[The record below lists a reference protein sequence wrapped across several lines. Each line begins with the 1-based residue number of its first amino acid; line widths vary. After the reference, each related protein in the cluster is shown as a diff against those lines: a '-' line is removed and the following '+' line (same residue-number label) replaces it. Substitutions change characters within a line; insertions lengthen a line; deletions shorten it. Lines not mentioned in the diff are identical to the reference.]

1 MLCGTKDFIEQARK
15 NHRILGCHS
24 VHKDGIFAAA
34 AFVALETMYDRL
46 AKDHRRARRLA
57 ELLSESPGVKV
68 DLETVQTNIVRVDTI
83 SMDPFTFTRKVLDA
97 GAGVSVLDSSSVKF
111 VTHHGISDQD
121 VETVAEIVR
130 EVLTEG

>member
-1 MLCGTKDFIEQARK
+1 M
-15 NHRILGCHS
+15 
-24 VHKDGIFAAA
+24 
-34 AFVALETMYDRL
+34 
-46 AKDHRRARRLA
+46 
-57 ELLSESPGVKV
+57 KV

>member
-1 MLCGTKDFIEQARK
+1 
-15 NHRILGCHS
+15 
-24 VHKDGIFAAA
+24 
-34 AFVALETMYDRL
+34 
-46 AKDHRRARRLA
+46 RARRLA